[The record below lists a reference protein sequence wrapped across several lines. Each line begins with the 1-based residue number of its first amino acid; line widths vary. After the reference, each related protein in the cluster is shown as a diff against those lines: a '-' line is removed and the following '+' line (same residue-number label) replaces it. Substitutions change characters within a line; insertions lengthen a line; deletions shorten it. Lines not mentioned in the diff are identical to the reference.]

1 VRIRAGRERQLFF
14 RDFEAAF
21 SRLLAVGAPAAA
33 QPDANHP
40 APKNGLVFKKPQL
53 SPKDEASLQV
63 LRATRN
69 MQRAYAN
76 AQLSP
81 TVPTRRRCM
90 CRTVGICF
98 FAVA

>member
-63 LRATRN
+63 QRATCQHAACNVPTRN
-69 MQRAYAN
+69 MQHATCQHAACNMQHAN
-76 AQLSP
+76 AQHA
-81 TVPTRRRCM
+81 TC
-90 CRTVGICF
+90 
-98 FAVA
+98 